1 MVSLE
6 KFKLSLVS
14 WDSDKDPGGY
24 PKWVKQWSSV
34 VRSTKWGSQL
44 ESFLDRKLKR
54 KFSTKSIIPSFL
66 TEDEDLQDAPE
77 AQPPQEAGCGKPY
90 GTVVL
95 SHTAM
100 QQNHTS
106 SNLAPTSEVQR
117 LLILVTLD

>member
-24 PKWVKQWSSV
+24 PKLVKQWFTV

-54 KFSTKSIIPSFL
+54 KFSTKATIPSFL
-66 TEDEDLQDAPE
+66 TEDADLQDAPE
-77 AQPPQEAGCGKPY
+77 APQLQEEGADDA
-90 GTVVL
+90 L
-95 SHTAM
+95 SHASIHSLAVSSKYADLDILTIVLVKSC
-100 QQNHTS
+100 NLFCHT
-106 SNLAPTSEVQR
+106 
-117 LLILVTLD
+117 

>member
-77 AQPPQEAGCGKPY
+77 AQPQSVSCVYDDGGSFGK
-90 GTVVL
+90 TL
-95 SHTAM
+95 S
-100 QQNHTS
+100 
-106 SNLAPTSEVQR
+106 R
-117 LLILVTLD
+117 F

>member
-1 MVSLE
+1 MVSLD

-54 KFSTKSIIPSFL
+54 KFSTKATIPSFL

-77 AQPPQEAGCGKPY
+77 APRYVGF
-90 GTVVL
+90 
-95 SHTAM
+95 SM
-100 QQNHTS
+100 R
-106 SNLAPTSEVQR
+106 R
-117 LLILVTLD
+117 LLKASSPSKQAGAHVTP

>member
-24 PKWVKQWSSV
+24 PKWVKQWYSV

-54 KFSTKSIIPSFL
+54 
-66 TEDEDLQDAPE
+66 
-77 AQPPQEAGCGKPY
+77 
-90 GTVVL
+90 V
-95 SHTAM
+95 
-100 QQNHTS
+100 N
-106 SNLAPTSEVQR
+106 
-117 LLILVTLD
+117 

>member
-77 AQPPQEAGCGKPY
+77 AQPPQEGQVEQGSDHEEDPVPVA
-90 GTVVL
+90 
-95 SHTAM
+95 
-100 QQNHTS
+100 QETS
-106 SNLAPTSEVQR
+106 KAEEEVD
-117 LLILVTLD
+117 LIS

>member
-66 TEDEDLQDAPE
+66 TEDEYLQDASP
-77 AQPPQEAGCGKPY
+77 
-90 GTVVL
+90 
-95 SHTAM
+95 
-100 QQNHTS
+100 
-106 SNLAPTSEVQR
+106 LAISPF
-117 LLILVTLD
+117 LVGRTGDLQFTYQVADPK